1 VPHYF
6 IYMWRHGVQCHGVD
20 GRPGES
26 CIWRGVMAYPVS
38 VQERLRGWR
47 CRGRLFGRR
56 PYIGSR
62 VRLTG
67 GHEAHNSQRGG
78 VLSPRPP
85 TVLGMVMQCPG
96 WCWDGGDGR
105 TEPMATE
112 VTGPAGLTSRRS
124 TVRAWSSRPSSL
136 RGRGTSVIR
145 EWAAQCHRAV
155 AGHAAQRRTVAGWPH
170 RGSWRNS
177 VGA

>member
-1 VPHYF
+1 
-6 IYMWRHGVQCHGVD
+6 M
-20 GRPGES
+20 S
-26 CIWRGVMAYPVS
+26 CPVS

-47 CRGRLFGRR
+47 CRGRLFACR

-67 GHEAHNSQRGG
+67 GHGAHSSRRGG

-96 WCWDGGDGR
+96 WCWGRQGWPHRTDGDGGDRSRWPDVTALSLCGR
-105 TEPMATE
+105 DVVVRFPFEAPPSIFEGA
-112 VTGPAGLTSRRS
+112 ARRS
-124 TVRAWSSRPSSL
+124 YGSGWHSATGLLLAMPH
-136 RGRGTSVIR
+136 SVTQWR
-145 EWAAQCHRAV
+145 
-155 AGHAAQRRTVAGWPH
+155 GWPH

-177 VGA
+177 AGA